1 MSDKVWGGRFSEPTD
16 AFVEAFTESVS
27 FDQRLYAA
35 DIEGSIAHSKMLSA
49 TGVLD
54 DEEAAAIENGL
65 RTIKADIDA
74 GTFVWDQA
82 LEDVHMNVESA
93 LTRQIGDAGKKLHT
107 GRSRN
112 DQVATATRLYLRGEI
127 DDIQGLIAALGAH
140 LSKLAL
146 DHAGSIMPGF
156 THLQPAQCVTLGHHL
171 LAWAAMLARDAER
184 LTDLRK
190 RVNQMPLGSAALAG
204 TSVPVD
210 RNLTAKLLG
219 FEGMCDNSLDAVS
232 DRDFLIEFASSAAIL
247 MMHLSRWC
255 EELILWS
262 SERFGF
268 VELADRFTT
277 GSSIMPQKKNP
288 DVPELIRRKT
298 ARVYGHLMSLLTIMK
313 AQPLAYNR
321 DNQEDKMPLF
331 DTVNTLK
338 ACLCAMKGICE
349 HLKFDVEA
357 MRETA
362 SHGLLEAT
370 DLAEYLV
377 QKGTPFRDAHHIV
390 GAIVREANARAIRLA
405 DFSLEELRAH
415 SDLIEA
421 DALPCLTPEGSVRAR
436 NHLGGTAPA
445 QVKRAA
451 ETAIERWR
459 SRLL

>member
-82 LEDVHMNVESA
+82 LEDVHMNIESA

-146 DHAGSIMPGF
+146 DHADDIMPGF

-204 TSVPVD
+204 T
-210 RNLTAKLLG
+210 R
-219 FEGMCDNSLDAVS
+219 
-232 DRDFLIEFASSAAIL
+232 IE
-247 MMHLSRWC
+247 
-255 EELILWS
+255 
-262 SERFGF
+262 
-268 VELADRFTT
+268 
-277 GSSIMPQKKNP
+277 
-288 DVPELIRRKT
+288 
-298 ARVYGHLMSLLTIMK
+298 
-313 AQPLAYNR
+313 
-321 DNQEDKMPLF
+321 
-331 DTVNTLK
+331 
-338 ACLCAMKGICE
+338 
-349 HLKFDVEA
+349 
-357 MRETA
+357 
-362 SHGLLEAT
+362 
-370 DLAEYLV
+370 
-377 QKGTPFRDAHHIV
+377 HH
-390 GAIVREANARAIRLA
+390 
-405 DFSLEELRAH
+405 
-415 SDLIEA
+415 
-421 DALPCLTPEGSVRAR
+421 
-436 NHLGGTAPA
+436 
-445 QVKRAA
+445 AA
-451 ETAIERWR
+451 EEEP
-459 SRLL
+459 